1 MIELVKKIV
10 KQVLDLVDGLFSLTI
25 TLIDR
30 LLKEI
35 SNIVELTFKVGIRVC
50 ALYLLYKLAFEGL
63 LEKLVDKL

>member
-1 MIELVKKIV
+1 MIALLKKMV
-10 KQVLDLVDGLFSLTI
+10 KQLLDLADSVFSLSVS
-25 TLIDR
+25 LIDK

>member
-10 KQVLDLVDGLFSLTI
+10 KQVLDLVDGLFSLAI